1 MSLLNKAN
9 LIIYRVRDKGLEVF
23 LVKPKEQS
31 ETEEWTIPQGALQD
45 QAKALALVQQD
56 QAIELDP
63 VDNLEGEAEGAL
75 AVEGDWHDIP
85 SLKGLIKNDAIFVK
99 DTLQQMIPDM
109 ENEGSY
115 FAIKEAFKKVLP
127 NQYEFLKEL
136 KEIIKERNSTKY
148 L

>member
-1 MSLLNKAN
+1 M
-9 LIIYRVRDKGLEVF
+9 
-23 LVKPKEQS
+23 
-31 ETEEWTIPQGALQD
+31 
-45 QAKALALVQQD
+45 
-56 QAIELDP
+56 AI
-63 VDNLEGEAEGAL
+63 
-75 AVEGDWHDIP
+75 EGDWHDIP

-136 KEIIKERNSTKY
+136 KDIIKERNSTKY

>member
-23 LVKPKEQS
+23 LVKPKEQN
-31 ETEEWTIPQGALQD
+31 ETAEWCIPQGALKD

-63 VDNLEGEAEGAL
+63 VDNLEGETEGAI

-85 SLKGLIKNDAIFVK
+85 SLKGLMKDDAVFVK

-109 ENEGSY
+109 ESQGSY

-136 KEIIKERNSTKY
+136 KDIIKERNSTKY

>member
-23 LVKPKEQS
+23 LVKPKEQNEAS
-31 ETEEWTIPQGALQD
+31 EWSIPQGALKD
-45 QAKALALVQQD
+45 QAKTLALVQQD

-63 VDNLEGEAEGAL
+63 VDNLEGEKEGAI

-85 SLKGLIKNDAIFVK
+85 SLKCLMKDDAIFVK

-109 ENEGSY
+109 ESQGSY

-136 KEIIKERNSTKY
+136 KDIIKERNSTKY

>member
-9 LIIYRVRDKGLEVF
+9 LIIYRVREKGLEVF
-23 LVKPKEQS
+23 LVNPQKEAEQ
-31 ETEEWTIPQGALQD
+31 WTIPQGSIQD
-45 QAKALALVQQD
+45 KAKAIALVQNEK
-56 QAIELDP
+56 AIELDP
-63 VDNLEGEAEGAL
+63 VDNISGETESAL

-85 SLKGLIKNDAIFVK
+85 SLKGLIKEDALFVK
-99 DTLQQMIPDM
+99 DTLEQMIPDL
-109 ENEGSY
+109 EKQGAY

-136 KEIIKERNSTKY
+136 KEIVKERNSTKY

>member
-23 LVKPKEQS
+23 LMKPKEENEDS
-31 ETEEWTIPQGALQD
+31 EWCIPQGALKD
-45 QAKALALVQQD
+45 QAKTLALVQQD

-63 VDNLEGEAEGAL
+63 VDNLEGETEGAI

-85 SLKGLIKNDAIFVK
+85 SLKCLMKDDALFVK
-99 DTLQQMIPDM
+99 DTLQQIIPDM
-109 ENEGSY
+109 ESQGSY

-136 KEIIKERNSTKY
+136 KDIIKERNSTKY